1 MTKTELIK
9 IALGSY
15 EAYLIAKY
23 VRPDSAL
30 AALCEENWSTA
41 ERLLEEDV
49 RRETLKR

>member
-1 MTKTELIK
+1 MSKTELIRLA
-9 IALGSY
+9 IESY
-15 EAYLIAKY
+15 ETYLRAKY

-30 AALCEENWSTA
+30 AALCEENRLIA